1 MEKAI
6 NILCKNRAFI
16 KVILT
21 VKFSTLTRRNNCENA
36 PDPVLEDLEHVTLN

>member
-6 NILCKNRAFI
+6 DILCKNRAFI

-21 VKFSTLTRRNNCENA
+21 VKFSTLTSWCNCENA